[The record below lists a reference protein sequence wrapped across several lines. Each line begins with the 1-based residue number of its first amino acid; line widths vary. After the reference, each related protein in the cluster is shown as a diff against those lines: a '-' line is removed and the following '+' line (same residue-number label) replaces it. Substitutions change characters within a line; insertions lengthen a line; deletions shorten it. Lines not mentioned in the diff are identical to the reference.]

1 MNVAICLPKRSQ
13 VHDIKLNRA
22 HYAYVLNAFLT
33 EPWALILLSSLT
45 TVKLFW
51 GELSYIVIEVV

>member
-1 MNVAICLPKRSQ
+1 MSSQKEQ

-33 EPWALILLSSLT
+33 EPWALILRSSLT

-51 GELSYIVIEVV
+51 GEFSYIVIEVV